1 MDKRFRVG
9 VIGAG
14 AISGRYIGTIQ
25 KKFPSMEVVSVCA
38 AHRENAEKKAREYG
52 IAACTLE
59 EMLSDPSIDIVLN
72 LTPVGAHYEI
82 VKKALLAGKH
92 VYTEKTMTDDPKTA
106 GELAALAKEKGLY
119 LGCAPDTFLG
129 AAVQTARKAV
139 DGGAVGEVTSFGIAA
154 NRSNDLLLSLFA
166 FLREPGA
173 GVCYD
178 YAVYYIT
185 ALVNL
190 LGPVDQVSA
199 VVRAPYPTHVNILP
213 QSPDFG
219 KVMDTPNESQ
229 VSAVLRM
236 KSGVAGTFM
245 VNSDSVRA
253 DQAFFAIYGTKGIL
267 YLTDPNQFGG
277 DVMLLRE
284 QEDLQ
289 KPLIREKLEP
299 VNPYFEE
306 SRGLGAAD
314 LAEAVRT
321 GSRARTDAEMAV
333 HVLDVLCAMLE
344 SGETGRCVTV
354 ESHCE
359 RPRPLTGGVEEND
372 PDR

>member
-1 MDKRFRVG
+1 MDRRFRIG
-9 VIGAG
+9 IIGAG

-25 KKFPSMEVVSVCA
+25 KKFLSMEVVSVCA
-38 AHRENAEKKAREYG
+38 AHRERAEKKAREYG

-59 EMLSDPSIDIVLN
+59 EMLADPSIDMVLN

-129 AAVQTARKAV
+129 AAVQTARKAI

-185 ALVNL
+185 ALVSL
-190 LGPVDQVSA
+190 LGPVAQVAA

-284 QEDLQ
+284 PEDLQ

-314 LAEAVRT
+314 LAEAIRT
-321 GSRARTDAEMAV
+321 GRRARADAEMAV
-333 HVLDVLCAMLE
+333 HVLDVLHAMLV
-344 SGETGRCVTV
+344 SGETGSFVTV

-359 RPRPLTGGVEEND
+359 RPEPLTGGVVEAS
-372 PDR
+372 

>member
-1 MDKRFRVG
+1 MGKRFRIGIV
-9 VIGAG
+9 GAG

-25 KKFPSMEVVSVCA
+25 KKFPQMEVVSVCA
-38 AHRENAEKKAREYG
+38 AHPESAGRKAEEYG
-52 IAACTLE
+52 IKACSFQ
-59 EMLSDPSIDIVLN
+59 EMLADPTIDMILN
-72 LTPVGAHYEI
+72 LTPVGAHYGIIKES
-82 VKKALLAGKH
+82 LLAGKH
-92 VYTEKTMTDDPKTA
+92 VYSEKTLTDDPKTA
-106 GELAALAKEKGLY
+106 RELMTLAKEKGLY

-129 AAVQTARKAV
+129 AAVQTARKAID
-139 DGGAVGEVTSFGIAA
+139 DGAIGEITSFGIAA

-185 ALVNL
+185 ALVSL
-190 LGPVDQVSA
+190 LGPVERTA
-199 VVRAPYPTHVNILP
+199 AMVRAPYPTHVNILP

-219 KVMDTPNESQ
+219 KVMDTPNESE
-229 VSAVLRM
+229 VSAILRM

-253 DQAFFAIYGTKGIL
+253 DQAFFAIYGTKAIL

-284 QEDLQ
+284 PEDLRE
-289 KPLIREKLEP
+289 PLQPEKLKP
-299 VNPYFEE
+299 VNPYSEE

-314 LAEAVRT
+314 LADAVQT
-321 GSRARTDAEMAV
+321 GRKARTDAEMAV
-333 HVLDVLCAMLE
+333 HVLDVLHAMLE
-344 SGETGRCVTV
+344 SGKTGAFVAV
-354 ESHCE
+354 ESGCE
-359 RPRPLTGGVEEND
+359 RPEALV
-372 PDR
+372 